1 MRNLFLLIVIA
12 SLFLLIGC
20 SNNDNVENDTEFDE
34 IRKIAWDFVNEQG
47 WITADED
54 WQSAEVKE
62 VVVNQHHELFD
73 EAYKGKTVL
82 SVSFL
87 DKENV
92 LVVGTPD
99 ILVDPE
105 TGKIIGYMPGE

>member
-1 MRNLFLLIVIA
+1 MRNLFLLLVIA
-12 SLFLLIGC
+12 LLLIGC
-20 SNNDNVENDTEFDE
+20 SKDDNAENDKFNE

-62 VVVNQHHELFD
+62 VVVNDYYELFD
-73 EAYKGKTVL
+73 ESYHGKTVL
-82 SVSFL
+82 SVTFL

-105 TGKIIGYMPGE
+105 TGSVIGYLPGE